1 MVIKMIPYNLG
12 QLTKMSK
19 MRLHEKNIAPTIA
32 VQKRKKKKER
42 KAKKTSKQ
50 NIA

>member
-19 MRLHEKNIAPTIA
+19 MRLHEKNIVPTIA
-32 VQKRKKKKER
+32 VQKRKKKK
-42 KAKKTSKQ
+42 KKKGKE
-50 NIA
+50 N